1 MKAIWNGKTLAESN
15 ATLIIEG
22 NHYFPPESINES
34 YFEKSDYTTNCP
46 WKGEASYFTLKVGG
60 KENKNAAWY
69 YTDTK
74 SAANEIKN
82 YVAFWKGVEI
92 TE

>member
-92 TE
+92 NE